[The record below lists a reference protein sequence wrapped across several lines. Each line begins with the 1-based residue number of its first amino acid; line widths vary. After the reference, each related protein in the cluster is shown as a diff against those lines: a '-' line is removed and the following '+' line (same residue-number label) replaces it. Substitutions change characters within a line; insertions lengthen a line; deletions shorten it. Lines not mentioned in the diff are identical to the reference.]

1 MQSSTVIVRVV
12 DPSIRCRKL
21 NKLVGDIQL
30 SSFIDIISAADLEA
44 NARAAKS
51 GDVTDAIEESLETE
65 ADIFEF
71 LTKGVL
77 VAARKVE
84 ELERNRYR
92 LTFEDPA
99 LEGILD
105 GGHNTLAVGKWVL
118 RKVLTTVLEDPEKA
132 STVVDKIKRWDDFQE
147 AWSKY
152 REQVDARKG
161 EFKDILIPIEIVYPT
176 DDAEGQAEFQ
186 DRILKINAARN
197 NNAEL
202 TEETKANKRG
212 HYDEI
217 RNNLDEV
224 LRDQVEWKTNDGGRI
239 KVRELVSLALIPISK
254 LDGTKYPPAAKVAS
268 SPNII
273 FSSKGQCVSLFND
286 LLEVDGVTTKVKGDI
301 IKVEDESVGSAL
313 ALMKD
318 LPALFD
324 LVYELLPA
332 AYNKASPGFGRINGV
347 KNFDPEKA
355 KAGKE
360 GYVRTRPKTRFYQRE
375 VDYGYGEGFIYP
387 VVYGLSA
394 LLEVKDGK
402 LVWLVPDP
410 KAFLAKHLP
419 TLMKSYYSMI
429 SGMSYDPA
437 KVGKSNGAY
446 NLAYEMFKGSYRDE
460 LLAKVGYAAA

>member
-1 MQSSTVIVRVV
+1 MQSSMVIVRIV
-12 DPSIRCRKL
+12 DPSLRRRKL
-21 NKLVGDIQL
+21 NKLVGDIPL
-30 SSFIDIISAADLEA
+30 SSFIDLISAADLEA
-44 NARAAKS
+44 NPRAAKS

-65 ADIFEF
+65 SEIFEF

-77 VAARKVE
+77 VAARKVD

-92 LTFEDPA
+92 LTFEDPV

-105 GGHNTLAVGKWVL
+105 GGHNTLATGKWVL
-118 RKVLTTVLEDPEKA
+118 RKVLTASLEDADKA
-132 STVVDKIKRWDDFQE
+132 DTIVNKIKRWDDFE
-147 AWSKY
+147 EVWEKY
-152 REQVDARKG
+152 KEQVEAHKAT
-161 EFKDILIPIEIVYPT
+161 FKDVLIPIEIVFPT
-176 DDAEGQAEFQ
+176 DDAEGQGEFQ

-217 RNNLDEV
+217 RDNIDDILKDE
-224 LRDQVEWKTNDGGRI
+224 VEWKTNDGGRI
-239 KVRELVSLALIPISK
+239 KVRELVSLALIGISK
-254 LDGTKYPPAAKVAS
+254 LDGDKYPTAAKIAH

-286 LLEVDGVTTKVKGDI
+286 LLEVDGVTSKVKGDI
-301 IKVEDESVGSAL
+301 IKVDDEAVRSAL

-318 LPALFD
+318 LPDLFD
-324 LVYELLPA
+324 LTYEKLPD

-347 KNFDPEKA
+347 KNYDPEKA

-360 GYVRTRPKTRFYQRE
+360 GYVRTKPKTRFYQRE
-375 VDYGYGEGFIYP
+375 VDYAYGEGFIYP

-402 LVWLVPDP
+402 LAWLVPDP
-410 KAFLAKHLP
+410 KAFLVKHLP
-419 TLMKSYYSMI
+419 ALMKSYYSLI
-429 SGMSYDPA
+429 SGMGYDPA

-446 NLAYEMFKGSYRDE
+446 NLAYEMFRGAYRDE
-460 LLAKVGYAAA
+460 LLVKAGVAA